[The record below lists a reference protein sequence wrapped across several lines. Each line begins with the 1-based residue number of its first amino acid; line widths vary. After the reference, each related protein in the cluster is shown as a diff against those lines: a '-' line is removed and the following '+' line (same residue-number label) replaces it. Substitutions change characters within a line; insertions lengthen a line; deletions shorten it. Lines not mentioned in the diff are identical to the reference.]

1 MLCRGSCTIDDTDS
15 VILTGG
21 FEGENKEEGI
31 VLKRVSRYNLAGLLE
46 ELPEMM
52 SGRAE
57 HACARY
63 NDGGSKVQSG
73 ALSLVQILQILC
85 SDWLNLTTML
95 APRSVP

>member
-21 FEGENKEEGI
+21 FEGENSEEGM
-31 VLKRVSRYNLAGLLE
+31 VLTRVSRYNLAGLLE

-52 SGRAE
+52 SARAE

-63 NDGGSKVQSG
+63 NDGVSKVQSG
-73 ALSLVQILQILC
+73 ALQ
-85 SDWLNLTTML
+85 T
-95 APRSVP
+95 PEVPEVPDC